1 MGDGVL
7 LHCMDYFRGISF
19 PAMALRMCLALI
31 LGGLLGLERVRKR
44 RPAGIRTYML
54 VCIGAALTMILGQYT
69 NAMLGTVWSEA
80 AQQAGIKADIARFSA
95 QVINGIG
102 FLGAGTVLITGKQQ
116 VKGLTTAAGLWAS
129 ACMGLAIGAGYLE
142 CAILAFVLIF
152 ICNRILPHLENS
164 IVENAK
170 NINLYVEFEALDDI
184 GPIITQIKSVGATVY
199 EVELER
205 TRESGRL
212 YPSATISLRLN
223 QRKSHARLMLAI
235 SKLQS
240 VHTIEEI

>member
-1 MGDGVL
+1 M

-170 NINLYVEFEALDDI
+170 NINLYVEFESLDDI

-235 SKLQS
+235 SKLQT